1 MSGNSTQI
9 HILSGESGAGKT
21 TLCIATVARLQRVGA
36 VVTGIVSPS
45 RFEESRKT
53 GIFVQDIRSG
63 EQRLL
68 AERGNHDN
76 LGWSFDPDALQWGT
90 DVLEAASPCDVLVV
104 DELGPLELKH
114 NKGWTIAWEVLD
126 ARNFLVA
133 LIVVRPS
140 LIQTLKE
147 RLRGHNLEVIP
158 VSPSAPS
165 AETLFE
171 SVLSR
176 LTRKNNEN

>member
-1 MSGNSTQI
+1 MKKHNPRI
-9 HILSGESGAGKT
+9 FVLSGESGAGKT
-21 TLCIATVARLQRVGA
+21 ALCIRTVTLLQQAGA
-36 VVTGIVSPS
+36 QVAGLVSPA
-45 RFEESRKT
+45 RVEGNRKT
-53 GIFVQDIRSG
+53 GIFVRDIRSG

-68 AERGNHDN
+68 AERGNHDG
-76 LGWSFDPDALQWGT
+76 LGWSLDPDAMQWGT
-90 DVLEAASPCDVLVV
+90 NILRAASPCDVLVV

-114 NKGWTIAWEVLD
+114 NKGWTVAWEVLD
-126 ARNFLVA
+126 ARNFVVA

-147 RLRGHNLEVIP
+147 RLRGHDLEVIP
-158 VSPSAPS
+158 VTPSAPS

-171 SVLSR
+171 SVPSR